1 MSLPEIVQDCIDRW
15 DLVGLNS
22 EISKEESIE
31 WIQKNAWDLVPLLVF
46 PATEDNLSKC
56 PQIVHAC
63 SRILCDPV
71 AKLGNPKEIVLAL
84 LEHCE
89 HSGDTL
95 KLQHCL
101 PAIETSLLRLDL
113 KASNAI
119 WDWALHT
126 IIECIVQLDMPDIQ
140 ELEGNERIALEHD
153 ESYATRIALI
163 AETTD
168 VLESLT
174 KKLCSFNAE
183 ASVTLKL
190 RGSLIWSCVQLL
202 GNPLS
207 LMNIEISAK
216 SGSPT
221 SAKMA
226 SARLNTIIEKHCS
239 NYMLINKLGDFSL
252 NFSNVKALSD
262 EMSEEERLIQ
272 LRQWSYG
279 IGTLLHHNFQDDNVP
294 FPMCYEPIFIFNKNL
309 EVIIEMLA
317 FERGQETCNHYFRH
331 EKALFLCQYLMQRI
345 NCENIP
351 IDIFDAENHFELISK
366 FHQVIIYHNMETI
379 RKLAFQVYDRYF
391 STFGTKAKPFMAIY
405 QFILKKANHSGLIG
419 HAIGKLKDKI
429 LQFMKVKPSLESE
442 QDEIFSKTN
451 IHQILKKICRLS
463 NGAETDLLEV
473 SDEIMASLNFL
484 ICLLIRD
491 KDNNHFD
498 LGQIL
503 PYLENNFINPLEK
516 GLSMS
521 RAHYKLKLEEQNKNT
536 VHPESTS
543 EISLMVGGQALPEM
557 SHEQMKEVVH
567 AAMNTFDI
575 MECVLCQL
583 KDVISRNKK

>member
-1 MSLPEIVQDCIDRW
+1 MSLSEIVQDCIDRW

-22 EISKEESIE
+22 EISKEENIE

-126 IIECIVQLDMPDIQ
+126 IIECIVKLDMPDIQ
-140 ELEGNERIALEHD
+140 VLEGNERVALEHD

-174 KKLCSFNAE
+174 KKLCSFNAD

-190 RGSLIWSCVQLL
+190 RGSLIWSCVQMLA
-202 GNPLS
+202 NPLS
-207 LMNIEISAK
+207 SMNVEISAK
-216 SGSPT
+216 SGEQT
-221 SAKMA
+221 SAKLV
-226 SARLNTIIEKHCS
+226 SARLNTIIEKQCS
-239 NYMLINKLGDFSL
+239 NYMLINKLEDFSL
-252 NFSNVKALSD
+252 NFSNAKALSED
-262 EMSEEERLIQ
+262 MSEEERLVQ
-272 LRQWSYG
+272 LCQWSFG
-279 IGTLLHHNFQDDNVP
+279 IGTLLHHNFQDNNFP
-294 FPMCYEPIFIFNKNL
+294 FPMCYDPIFIFNTNL
-309 EVIIEMLA
+309 KVIIEMLA
-317 FERGQETCNHYFRH
+317 FERGQETCHYFRH

-351 IDIFDAENHFELISK
+351 VDIFDAEDHFQLISK
-366 FHQVIIYHNMETI
+366 FHQVIIYHNMETV
-379 RKLAFQVYDRYF
+379 RKLAFQVYNQYF
-391 STFGTKAKPFMAIY
+391 STFGRKAKPFMAMF
-405 QFILKKANHSGLIG
+405 QFVLKKANHSGLIG

-429 LQFMKVKPSLESE
+429 LQCMKPNTLQQSE
-442 QDEIFSKTN
+442 QEIFSKTN
-451 IHQILKKICRLS
+451 LHQILKKICRLS

-491 KDNNHFD
+491 KDNVFD

-503 PYLENNFINPLEK
+503 PYLENDFINPIEK

-521 RAHYKLKLEEQNKNT
+521 RAHYKLKLEEQKNP
-536 VHPESTS
+536 VHPESSS
-543 EISLMVGGQALPEM
+543 EISFMVGGQTLPEM
-557 SHEQMKEVVH
+557 SQDQMKEVVH
-567 AAMNTFDI
+567 AAMNTFDM

>member
-1 MSLPEIVQDCIDRW
+1 MSLPEVVQDCIDRW

-22 EISKEESIE
+22 EISKEENIE
-31 WIQKNAWDLVPLLVF
+31 WIQQNAWDLVPLLVF
-46 PATEDNLSKC
+46 PATQDNLSKC

-113 KASNAI
+113 KASLAI

-140 ELEGNERIALEHD
+140 ELVGNERIALEHD
-153 ESYATRIALI
+153 ESYTTRIALI

-168 VLESLT
+168 FLESLT
-174 KKLCSFNAE
+174 KKLCSFNAD

-190 RGSLIWSCVQLL
+190 RGSLIWSCVQILA
-202 GNPLS
+202 NPLS
-207 LMNIEISAK
+207 SMNIEIAAK
-216 SGSPT
+216 SGEPT
-221 SAKMA
+221 SAKMV
-226 SARLNTIIEKHCS
+226 SARLNTILGKQCS
-239 NYMLINKLGDFSL
+239 NYMLINKLEDFIL
-252 NFSNVKALSD
+252 NFSNVKALSE
-262 EMSEEERLIQ
+262 EMSEEERLVQ

-279 IGTLLHHNFQDDNVP
+279 IGTLLHHNFQDNHFP
-294 FPMCYEPIFIFNKNL
+294 FPMCYDPLFIFNTNL
-309 EVIIEMLA
+309 KIIIEMLA
-317 FERGQETCNHYFRH
+317 FERGQKTCHYLRH
-331 EKALFLCQYLMQRI
+331 EKALFMCEYLIRRI

-351 IDIFDAENHFELISK
+351 IDIFDAEDHFQLISK
-366 FHQVIIYHNMETI
+366 FHQVIIYHNMENV

-391 STFGTKAKPFMAIY
+391 STFGHQAKPFMVMF
-405 QFILKKANHSGLIG
+405 QFVLEKANHSGLIG

-429 LQFMKVKPSLESE
+429 LHCMKLNTLQSE
-442 QDEIFSKTN
+442 QEIFSKTN
-451 IHQILKKICRLS
+451 LHQILKKVCRLT

-491 KDNNHFD
+491 KDNIFD
-498 LGQIL
+498 LTQIL
-503 PYLENNFINPLEK
+503 PYLENDFINPLEK

-521 RAHYKLKLEEQNKNT
+521 RAHYRLKVEEQKNS
-536 VHPESTS
+536 VQSKSS
-543 EISLMVGGQALPEM
+543 EISFMVGGQTLPEM
-557 SHEQMKEVVH
+557 SQDQMKEVVN
-567 AAMNTFDI
+567 AALNTFDM

-583 KDVISRNKK
+583 KDVISRNKKE

>member
-1 MSLPEIVQDCIDRW
+1 MSLSEIVQDCIDRW

-22 EISKEESIE
+22 EISKEENIE

-126 IIECIVQLDMPDIQ
+126 IIECIVKLDMPDIQ
-140 ELEGNERIALEHD
+140 VLEGNERVALEHD

-174 KKLCSFNAE
+174 KKLCSFNAD

-190 RGSLIWSCVQLL
+190 RGSLIWSCVQMLA
-202 GNPLS
+202 NPLS
-207 LMNIEISAK
+207 SMNVEISAK
-216 SGSPT
+216 SGVQT
-221 SAKMA
+221 SAKMV
-226 SARLNTIIEKHCS
+226 SARLNTIIEKQCS
-239 NYMLINKLGDFSL
+239 NYMLINKLEDFSL
-252 NFSNVKALSD
+252 NFSNAKALSED
-262 EMSEEERLIQ
+262 MSEEERLVQ
-272 LRQWSYG
+272 LCQWSFG
-279 IGTLLHHNFQDDNVP
+279 IGTLLHHNFQDNNFP
-294 FPMCYEPIFIFNKNL
+294 FPMCYDPIFIFNTNL
-309 EVIIEMLA
+309 KVIIEMLA
-317 FERGQETCNHYFRH
+317 FERGQETCHYFRH

-351 IDIFDAENHFELISK
+351 VDIFDAEDHFQLISK
-366 FHQVIIYHNMETI
+366 FHQVIIYHNMETV
-379 RKLAFQVYDRYF
+379 RKLAFQVYNQYF
-391 STFGTKAKPFMAIY
+391 LTFGRKAKPFMAMF
-405 QFILKKANHSGLIG
+405 QFVLKKANHSGLIG

-429 LQFMKVKPSLESE
+429 LQCMKLNTLQQSE
-442 QDEIFSKTN
+442 HQEIFSKTN
-451 IHQILKKICRLS
+451 LHQILKKICRLS

-484 ICLLIRD
+484 ICLLLRD
-491 KDNNHFD
+491 KDNVFD

-503 PYLENNFINPLEK
+503 PYLENDFINPIEK

-521 RAHYKLKLEEQNKNT
+521 RAHYKLKLEEQKNP
-536 VHPESTS
+536 VHPESSS
-543 EISLMVGGQALPEM
+543 EISLMVGGQTLPEM
-557 SHEQMKEVVH
+557 SPDQVKEVVH
-567 AAMNTFDI
+567 AAMNTFDM

>member
-126 IIECIVQLDMPDIQ
+126 IIECIVKLDMPDIQ
-140 ELEGNERIALEHD
+140 VLEGNERVALEHD

-174 KKLCSFNAE
+174 KKLCSFNAD

-190 RGSLIWSCVQLL
+190 RGSLIWSCVQMLA
-202 GNPLS
+202 NPLS
-207 LMNIEISAK
+207 SMNVEISAK
-216 SGSPT
+216 SGVQT
-221 SAKMA
+221 SAKMV
-226 SARLNTIIEKHCS
+226 SARLNTIIEKQCS
-239 NYMLINKLGDFSL
+239 NYMLINKLEDFSL
-252 NFSNVKALSD
+252 NFSNAKALSED
-262 EMSEEERLIQ
+262 MSEEERLVQ
-272 LRQWSYG
+272 LCQWSFG
-279 IGTLLHHNFQDDNVP
+279 IGTLLHHNFQDNNFP
-294 FPMCYEPIFIFNKNL
+294 FPMCYDPIFIFNTNL
-309 EVIIEMLA
+309 KVIIEMLA
-317 FERGQETCNHYFRH
+317 FERGQETCHYFRH

-351 IDIFDAENHFELISK
+351 DDIFDAEDHFQLISK
-366 FHQVIIYHNMETI
+366 FHQVIIYHNMETV
-379 RKLAFQVYDRYF
+379 RKLAFQVYNQYF
-391 STFGTKAKPFMAIY
+391 STFGRKAKPFMAMF
-405 QFILKKANHSGLIG
+405 QFVLKKANHSGLIG

-429 LQFMKVKPSLESE
+429 LQCMKLNTLQQSE
-442 QDEIFSKTN
+442 HQEIFSKTN
-451 IHQILKKICRLS
+451 LHQILKKICRLS

-484 ICLLIRD
+484 ICLLLRD
-491 KDNNHFD
+491 KDNVFD

-503 PYLENNFINPLEK
+503 PYLENDFINPIEK

-521 RAHYKLKLEEQNKNT
+521 RAHYKLKLEEQKNP
-536 VHPESTS
+536 VHPESSS
-543 EISLMVGGQALPEM
+543 EISLMVGGQTLPEM
-557 SHEQMKEVVH
+557 SPDQVKEVVH
-567 AAMNTFDI
+567 AAMNTFDM